1 MVGKK
6 RNVILTNKVE
16 KIPGLSIVLPG
27 GVSAQARRRA
37 LSIGKKEIERTST
50 AKTAQLRSDLAA
62 MEETIADFIKDRT
75 LEIGPQAHRSTK
87 YYVTKSGKR
96 LKITKGTDRGKKV
109 EVKDI
114 GEIIGVIKRIAQNM
128 ESR

>member
-37 LSIGKKEIERTST
+37 IVLGREEIKRQKVSKVGKPRSNISIVETQISNFIGNRTVE
-50 AKTAQLRSDLAA
+50 L
-62 MEETIADFIKDRT
+62 
-75 LEIGPQAHRSTK
+75 GPEPHRSTK
-87 YYVTKSGKR
+87 YFISAKGKK
-96 LKITKGTDRGKKV
+96 LSITKGTDRGRKT
-109 EVKDI
+109 EVKDA
-114 GEIIGVIKRIAQNM
+114 GEIISVIKKLAYQLGL
-128 ESR
+128 